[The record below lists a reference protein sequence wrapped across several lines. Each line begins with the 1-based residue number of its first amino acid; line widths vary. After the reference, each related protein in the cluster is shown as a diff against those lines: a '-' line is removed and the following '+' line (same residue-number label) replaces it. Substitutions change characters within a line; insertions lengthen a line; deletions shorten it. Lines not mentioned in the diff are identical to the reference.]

1 MYRYLCC
8 YKTHMHTLYVYMH
21 VFIISSGKGLGLQT
35 NKRIGVGETNDF
47 YKIYRSCTFGCL
59 DCPF

>member
-1 MYRYLCC
+1 
-8 YKTHMHTLYVYMH
+8 MHTLYVYMH

-47 YKIYRSCTFGCL
+47 YKIYKSCTFGCL